1 MTHDLRPRCVVCSA
15 TLPQMPLPEALAKGI
30 AIDIDGRIYYRCIG
44 RHTEQEIHQIIN
56 AVPKFTRASK
66 VGA

>member
-1 MTHDLRPRCVVCSA
+1 
-15 TLPQMPLPEALAKGI
+15 MPLPEALAKGI